1 MLHNIN
7 YNIQNYN
14 SRFYKKSEMF
24 LNDLKDNLILNLDE
38 FAKLSQN
45 PEEKIALLIKLSQE
59 GDLKVIVNG
68 IAMPLSITEQPM
80 IVDGM
85 VRTQIDDPQYKD
97 ELLKHAQKKHYSFK
111 LMDPNR
117 IFPPELEDT
126 KKNFTRIQ
134 NIFNKQMEGGKLNK
148 QDLAYLQT
156 HNIEIEDLPMQL
168 MIEDATI
175 QSLEENYLKP
185 AISLRISEDGE
196 IGEIASIASQSPQL
210 TGKDLM
216 GAVDKFCLCLKVK
229 KMFLEDDAKIEAANQ
244 GSYNL
249 RLFRY
254 VQGKDS
260 WYADTFQFV
269 PYEYDRLHQALVG
282 SQASSNKDR
291 EEAMNQLT
299 NKTVHEVL
307 ELLIDPSFDKSKY
320 PKLIAFLE
328 SNPDQATIRSLIQDK
343 GNLIMKNNA
352 PLHLEL
358 SLLLTGY
365 LETIATYRGDE
376 DNKLKLKEQAQLLLN
391 TKYFLKTYN

>member
-7 YNIQNYN
+7 YNMQNYN
-14 SRFYKKSEMF
+14 PHIYKENEVF

-45 PEEKIALLIKLSQE
+45 PEEKIALLIRLSQE
-59 GDLKVIVNG
+59 GNLRVLVNG
-68 IAMPLSITEQPM
+68 IAMPLSIAEQPI

-126 KKNFTRIQ
+126 KKNFAQIQ
-134 NIFNKQMEGGKLNK
+134 NIINKQMEGRKLNK
-148 QDLAYLQT
+148 QDLAYLET

-168 MIEDATI
+168 MIEEATI
-175 QSLEENYLKP
+175 LSLEENYLKP
-185 AISLRISEDGE
+185 AISLRISKDGE
-196 IGEIASIASQSPQL
+196 IGEIASITTQSPQL

-216 GAVDKFCLCLKVK
+216 GAVDKLCQCLKVK

-282 SQASSNKDR
+282 SQASSTK
-291 EEAMNQLT
+291 EAIDQLT

-307 ELLIDPSFDKSKY
+307 ELFTDPSFDKNKY
-320 PKLIAFLE
+320 PKLITFLE
-328 SNPDQATIRSLIQDK
+328 SNPGQATLRSLIQEK

-352 PLHLEL
+352 PLHQEL